1 MEIVIILGLLLL
13 NGIFA
18 MTEMAI
24 VSAKKSKL
32 KIDADKGDKKAKR
45 VITIAEAPTY
55 FFSAIQVGIT
65 LIGIFSG
72 LYGGQSFIVPIT
84 TLYHNLGLS
93 AELASQIASIT
104 IIAIITTLT
113 VVVGELVPKQIA
125 VAYPEMMAKWFAF
138 PISVFAKIFT
148 PIVWLFTNMTKLI
161 TKILRIKVPEEKVT
175 EEEIKV
181 ILKESLEDGE
191 IEQKEHDI
199 IERVF
204 SLDDLRVETLMT
216 PLNQVIMLYE
226 DDTIDEVKDKLIED
240 AHRFYPVYNSD
251 GNEVVGVGR
260 IERLL
265 KAIFDDALSVQ
276 DVMEP
281 GFFIPE
287 NTTVH
292 NALEQMRKSRQNY
305 ALVVNEFGMTQGI
318 LTLSD
323 IFDALTE
330 SEVLDSTIADGLI
343 VRFDGSFLVDGQY
356 PFFELLHALKR
367 EDLQEDNFDINTV
380 AGFVLDH
387 FERIPEAGARF
398 DWEGFNFEVVD
409 MDRQRI
415 DKVLVSVGGDVVS
428 D

>member
-1 MEIVIILGLLLL
+1 MELLIILGLLLL

-18 MTEMAI
+18 MTEMSI
-24 VSAKKSKL
+24 VSAKKMKL
-32 KIDADKGDKKAKR
+32 KVEAEKGNKKAEK
-45 VITIAEAPTY
+45 VLAISEKPAY
-55 FFSAIQVGIT
+55 FFSAIQVGLT
-65 LIGIFSG
+65 LIGIFLG
-72 LYGGQSFIVPIT
+72 LYGGQSFIAPVT
-84 TLYHNLGLS
+84 SVYQNVGLS
-93 AELASQIASIT
+93 PELAVQVASVT
-104 IIAIITTLT
+104 IISVITMLT
-113 VVVGELVPKQIA
+113 VVIGELVPKQIA
-125 VAYPEMMAKWFAF
+125 IAF
-138 PISVFAKIFT
+138 PEAVAKMFVFPIDVFARIFT
-148 PIVWLFTNMTKLI
+148 PIVWLFTGI
-161 TKILRIKVPEEKVT
+161 TRILTTVLRVQVQEEKVT

-216 PLNQVIMLYE
+216 PMNQVIVLYE
-226 DDTIDEVKDKLIED
+226 DDTIDEVKTKLIQD
-240 AHRFYPVYNSD
+240 AHRFYPIYNAD
-251 GNEVVGVGR
+251 GNEVIGIGT

-265 KAIFDDALSVQ
+265 QAIFDNQLSIV
-276 DVMEP
+276 DVMED

-292 NALEQMRKSRQNY
+292 NALEQMRKARRNY

-330 SEVLDSTIADGLI
+330 SEVQDSTIADGLI
-343 VRFDGSFLVDGQY
+343 MRFDGSFLIDGQY
-356 PFFELLHALKR
+356 PFFELLHALNR

-387 FERIPEAGARF
+387 FERIPEVGAHF
-398 DWEGFNFEVVD
+398 QWEGFMFEVVD
-409 MDRQRI
+409 MDKQRI
-415 DKVLVSVGGDVVS
+415 DKILVSEVKNNE
-428 D
+428 

>member
-1 MEIVIILGLLLL
+1 MELLIILGLLVL
-13 NGIFA
+13 NGLFA
-18 MTEMAI
+18 MTEMSI
-24 VSAKKSKL
+24 VSTKKMKL
-32 KIDADKGDKKAKR
+32 KVEADKGNKQAQKVLA
-45 VITIAEAPTY
+45 ISESPAY
-55 FFSAIQVGIT
+55 FFSAIQVGVT
-65 LIGIFSG
+65 LIGIFLG
-72 LYGGQSFIVPIT
+72 LYGGQSFILPLAQV
-84 TLYHNLGLS
+84 YQNLGLS
-93 AELASQIASIT
+93 ADFAYQLASVSI
-104 IIAIITTLT
+104 ISIITTLT

-125 VAYPEMMAKWFAF
+125 IAF
-138 PISVFAKIFT
+138 PEVVAKALVFPVGIFAKIFT
-148 PIVWLFTNMTKLI
+148 PVVWLFTVMTKII
-161 TKILRIKVPEEKVT
+161 TKALRVKVQEEKVT

-216 PLNQVIMLYE
+216 PMNQVILLYE
-226 DDTIDEVKDKLIED
+226 DDTIDEVKNKLIRD
-240 AHRFYPVYNSD
+240 AHRFYPIYNVD
-251 GNEVVGVGR
+251 GNEVIGIGT

-265 KAIFDDALSVQ
+265 QAIFDNELSIV
-276 DVMEP
+276 DVMED

-292 NALEQMRKSRQNY
+292 NALEQMRKARKNY

-330 SEVLDSTIADGLI
+330 SEVQDSTIADGLI
-343 VRFDGSFLVDGQY
+343 VRFDGSLLVDGQY

-387 FERIPEAGARF
+387 FERIPEVGARF
-398 DWEGFNFEVVD
+398 EWSGFHFEVVD
-409 MDRQRI
+409 MDKQRI
-415 DKVLVSVGGDVVS
+415 DKVLVSEGNKNE
-428 D
+428 